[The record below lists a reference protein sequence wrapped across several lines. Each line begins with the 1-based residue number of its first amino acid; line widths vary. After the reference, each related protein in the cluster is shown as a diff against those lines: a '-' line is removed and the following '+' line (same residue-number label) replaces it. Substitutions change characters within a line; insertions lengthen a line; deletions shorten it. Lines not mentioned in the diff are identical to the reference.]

1 MKNLEN
7 AKLLCEYENTN
18 NREGEKFIDELELQT
33 IDLDYDTIHSEI
45 LDNIIFDEND
55 SGLSDFDTTE
65 EEESKKKIFEI
76 SKIKTIIHKSV
87 KSLFSECQED
97 DQFKPLIQNEKEL
110 NKESMTKEKK
120 NENSTDGLIINSEN
134 RTQGNTDDI
143 SEDLKEKDNMNEDNS
158 TDVVEKEKE
167 IINYKKYNVYT
178 DPYSNYN
185 NFTKKYKIKS
195 KPKKRFRDIHPFLK
209 TFNPKFLKKENIDKK
224 IFRRFR
230 KFVKSLYKENK
241 NSPIFSKNALFWKK
255 FYIKNLLPPVKVVVD
270 NGKLMEHK
278 SFNTQYLIWLFKQ
291 EGATELFQLFIKKEA
306 QNVVNNFI
314 SEYDLHK
321 SYEPNI
327 IDKLNQYI
335 TYIPEIYDSYNAGE
349 KKIIVDETKEI
360 FDTNDYSGKKEDD
373 ITNLESYESD
383 VNTSNPFNLN
393 FDLIEKKKFKEF
405 PYDSNNVYEYKRNN
419 YNDFLKIHD
428 NDMINKSENLDF
440 NDSFNEKFVENHYK

>member
-1 MKNLEN
+1 MKIMKNLEN
-7 AKLLCEYENTN
+7 AKLLCENENTN
-18 NREGEKFIDELELQT
+18 DREGEKFIDELELQT

-55 SGLSDFDTTE
+55 SGLSDFDITE

-97 DQFKPLIQNEKEL
+97 DQFKPLIQNENEI
-110 NKESMTKEKK
+110 NKESMNKEKES
-120 NENSTDGLIINSEN
+120 ENSTDGLIINSEN
-134 RTQGNTDDI
+134 RTQENTDEI
-143 SEDLKEKDNMNEDNS
+143 SEDLKKKDNMNEDNS
-158 TDVVEKEKE
+158 NDVVEKKKE

-185 NFTKKYKIKS
+185 NFTKKYKIKN

-270 NGKLMEHK
+270 NGELIEHK

-291 EGATELFQLFIKKEA
+291 EGTTELFKLFTKKEA
-306 QNVVNNFI
+306 HNVLNNFI
-314 SEYDLHK
+314 SEYDLYK
-321 SYEPNI
+321 SNEPNI

-335 TYIPEIYDSYNAGE
+335 NYIPEIYDSYNTDE
-349 KKIIVDETKEI
+349 KKIILAETKEI
-360 FDTNDYSGKKEDD
+360 LDTNDYSGKKEDD

-383 VNTSNPFNLN
+383 ENTSNPFNLN

-405 PYDSNNVYEYKRNN
+405 PWYP
-419 YNDFLKIHD
+419 
-428 NDMINKSENLDF
+428 
-440 NDSFNEKFVENHYK
+440 

>member
-1 MKNLEN
+1 MKIMKNLEN
-7 AKLLCEYENTN
+7 AKLLCENENTN
-18 NREGEKFIDELELQT
+18 DREGEKFIDELELQT

-55 SGLSDFDTTE
+55 SGLSDFDITE

-97 DQFKPLIQNEKEL
+97 DQFKPLIQNENEI
-110 NKESMTKEKK
+110 NKESMNKEKES
-120 NENSTDGLIINSEN
+120 ENSTDGLIINSEN
-134 RTQGNTDDI
+134 RTQENTDEI
-143 SEDLKEKDNMNEDNS
+143 SEDLKKKDNMNEDNS
-158 TDVVEKEKE
+158 NDVVEKKKE

-185 NFTKKYKIKS
+185 NFTKKYKIKN

-270 NGKLMEHK
+270 NGELIEHK

-291 EGATELFQLFIKKEA
+291 EGTTELFKLFTKKEA
-306 QNVVNNFI
+306 HNVLNNFI
-314 SEYDLHK
+314 SEYDLYK
-321 SYEPNI
+321 SNEPNI

-335 TYIPEIYDSYNAGE
+335 NYIPEIYDSYNTDE
-349 KKIIVDETKEI
+349 KKIILAETKEI
-360 FDTNDYSGKKEDD
+360 LDTNDYSGKKEDD

-383 VNTSNPFNLN
+383 ENTCNPFNLN

-405 PYDSNNVYEYKRNN
+405 PYDNSNGNEYKRN
-419 YNDFLKIHD
+419 
-428 NDMINKSENLDF
+428 
-440 NDSFNEKFVENHYK
+440 